1 MTDPTTTPC
10 PGPCAAVRSEDS
22 AGYSA
27 ETAPESTET
36 ERLDRG
42 GPAALASHE
51 LLGLLGV
58 RIDAPAL
65 AAAGGCADSATTRT
79 TPGTTRRSRTTTC
92 CGSKALLE
100 VHARWMA
107 ARLAP
112 FLGAGP

>member
-42 GPAALASHE
+42 GPAALA
-51 LLGLLGV
+51 
-58 RIDAPAL
+58 
-65 AAAGGCADSATTRT
+65 
-79 TPGTTRRSRTTTC
+79 
-92 CGSKALLE
+92 
-100 VHARWMA
+100 
-107 ARLAP
+107 P